1 MVERVTKQ
9 SLGSYMEEN
18 IWKPLGMNL
27 TTFRL
32 QQRLDV
38 LSRRA
43 DMSMRASNGGVV
55 PSPTRYFQDDAPD
68 DHGGGGVF
76 SCAGDHIKVLI
87 ALLKND
93 STLLKPSSIDLLSAP
108 CLLPGPIKAFREN
121 RAEVYQKFRAGKIGS
136 ESAHKVDPPLE
147 MNYALG
153 GQVSE
158 KDWHNG
164 RKAGSLSWGGLPNL
178 SWVLDRKAGIALGYY
193 SQLLPPGD
201 PASRAAFERFEYAVY
216 SGELG
221 NVGRQDLEN

>member
-1 MVERVTKQ
+1 
-9 SLGSYMEEN
+9 MEEN

-32 QQRLDV
+32 QERPDI

-43 DMSMRASNGGVV
+43 DMTMRSSNGELK
-55 PSPTRYFQDDAPD
+55 PSPTRFFQDDAPD

-76 SCAGDHIKVLI
+76 SCAGDYIKVLI

-93 STLLKPSSIDLLSAP
+93 GTLLKPSSVDLLFTP
-108 CLLPGPIKAFREN
+108 CLPEGPIKALREN
-121 RAEVYQKFRAGKIGS
+121 RLEAYQKYKSSKVGS
-136 ESAHKVDPPLE
+136 EATYKVVPPLE

-158 KDWHNG
+158 KDWAGG
-164 RKAGSLSWGGLPNL
+164 RKAKSLSWGGLPNL
-178 SWVLDRKAGIALGYY
+178 SWVIDRKAGIAITYY
-193 SQLLPPGD
+193 AQLLPPGD
-201 PASRAAFERFEYAVY
+201 PANRAAFERFENAVY

-221 NVGRQDLEN
+221 NLGRQDLDGN